1 VPGPWAVGI
10 GLALAPFPG
19 GASLVYGATHLVVW
33 AAYDELGVAKKLME
47 QEERNRST

>member
-1 VPGPWAVGI
+1 V
-10 GLALAPFPG
+10 
-19 GASLVYGATHLVVW
+19 VYGAIHLAVG